1 METVWEKYQLFI
13 FFFRLFQPTL
23 LSIFNPN
30 RARPWL
36 FYPGWFDLLV
46 TVARKCLK
54 IEPGPDF
61 WIPYQ
66 FPGKL
71 WDKILFYRSIKTILG
86 ENYPKSRS
94 RWGPEKNQPE
104 RRCET
109 RFFLVARGYLWS

>member
-1 METVWEKYQLFI
+1 MTQIEPDPGF
-13 FFFRLFQPTL
+13 
-23 LSIFNPN
+23 
-30 RARPWL
+30 
-36 FYPGWFDLLV
+36 FYPGGFDLLV

-71 WDKILFYRSIKTILG
+71 WDKILFYRSIKTILE

-109 RFFLVARGYLWS
+109 RFFWLLEVIYGHNSLLYHFLPVKSLF